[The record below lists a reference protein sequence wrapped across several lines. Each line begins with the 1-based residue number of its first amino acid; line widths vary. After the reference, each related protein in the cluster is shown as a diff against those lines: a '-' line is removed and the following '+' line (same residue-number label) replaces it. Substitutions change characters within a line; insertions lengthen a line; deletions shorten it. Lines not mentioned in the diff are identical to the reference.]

1 MTAAV
6 PTLVNPEDLVRLYGE
21 VPHLGTFRPRA
32 VNLSWRGPTVM
43 LRVDLSAFPAE
54 VPPEWGGADVN
65 TVQCQFQFLAVE
77 DFALEEWEPPVPTA
91 SFTAEPL
98 GRDRRMRVRVRG
110 AGMDLGFTSHD
121 TVHVGH
127 VSAFGI
133 APDGTDGGPH
143 LFLRPLD
150 RRRFTTVP
158 GPEEKTF
165 HERV

>member
-1 MTAAV
+1 MTAV
-6 PTLVNPEDLVRLYGE
+6 PHLVNPEDLVRLYGE
-21 VPHLGTFRPRA
+21 VPPLGAFRPRA
-32 VNLSWRGPTVM
+32 VNLSWRGPTVA
-43 LRVDLSAFPAE
+43 LRVDLPAFPAT
-54 VPPEWGGADVN
+54 VPPEWEGADVD
-65 TVQCQFQFLAVE
+65 TVQCHFRFHAVE
-77 DFALEEWEPPVPTA
+77 DFALEEWEPPVPSA
-91 SFTAEPL
+91 SFTAESL

-110 AGMDLGFTSHD
+110 AGVDLGLTSHD
-121 TVHVGH
+121 TVRVEH
-127 VSAFGI
+127 VSAFRI